1 MPAPATASSDT
12 PALQGPIP
20 PDSGR
25 TPTQGP
31 TPVPAPAPDAAAT
44 ALPVSDR
51 KQAVRAVEIATSPLP
66 VPSQADTPQNLTFA
80 LVPTPSVP
88 EASATTFGPPSN
100 AATPAA
106 QIAPTLLTLA
116 TTRDGTREVTVRLH
130 PADLGMVQIRI
141 ETGPSGVA
149 RVEITAEK
157 ADTLQALLRDEPHLH
172 RTLDAAG
179 IPSANRS
186 VTFHIAP
193 PVPVQPAQ
201 ASSGSGASGQGGGQ
215 QAFAGRANS
224 GGADANGSSGGAN
237 GGSLPRDP
245 KPWFGG
251 RRHDGSPAPGEIPSG
266 TTTHR
271 YRIGLDITA

>member
-1 MPAPATASSDT
+1 MP
-12 PALQGPIP
+12 I
-20 PDSGR
+20 
-25 TPTQGP
+25 
-31 TPVPAPAPDAAAT
+31 PAPAPDAAAP
-44 ALPVSDR
+44 ASLVPDR
-51 KQAVRAVEIATSPLP
+51 KTAAHAVEIATAP
-66 VPSQADTPQNLTFA
+66 VPGPPQADTPQNLTAAPVA
-80 LVPTPSVP
+80 LAPTPSVP
-88 EASATTFGPPSN
+88 EASATAPGPSSN

-116 TTRDGTREVTVRLH
+116 TTRDGTREMTVRLH

-172 RTLDAAG
+172 RALDAAG

-237 GGSLPRDP
+237 AGSLPREA

-251 RRHDGSPAPGEIPSG
+251 RRHAGSPAPGEIASG
-266 TTTHR
+266 ATTHR